1 MAISAGRLT
10 QMISVLNP
18 VLTRNAAGEMTEEW
32 VSCGKIHADISGTGS
47 RELMQYGA
55 DLAQAEI
62 RIRGLGG
69 SWPRFLS
76 RSATDDAK
84 RCVSILQRHRRH

>member
-32 VSCGKIHADISGTGS
+32 VSCGKIHADIRG
-47 RELMQYGA
+47 RAGA
-55 DLAQAEI
+55 DAVRCGNGAGGNPHLGARSVRPGNHGSVTTSCAEW
-62 RIRGLGG
+62 
-69 SWPRFLS
+69 SM
-76 RSATDDAK
+76 A
-84 RCVSILQRHRRH
+84 

>member
-32 VSCGKIHADISGTGS
+32 VSCGKIHADIPGQ
-47 RELMQYGA
+47 EQPGA
-55 DLAQAEI
+55 DAVRCGNGA
-62 RIRGLGG
+62 GGNPHLGT
-69 SWPRFLS
+69 
-76 RSATDDAK
+76 RS
-84 RCVSILQRHRRH
+84 VWS

>member
-32 VSCGKIHADISGTGS
+32 VSCGKIHADIRGRSS
-47 RELMQYGA
+47 RE
-55 DLAQAEI
+55 
-62 RIRGLGG
+62 
-69 SWPRFLS
+69 
-76 RSATDDAK
+76 
-84 RCVSILQRHRRH
+84 

>member
-32 VSCGKIHADISGTGS
+32 VSCGYPWQ
-47 RELMQYGA
+47 EQPGA
-55 DLAQAEI
+55 DAVWCGNGAGGNPHLGARSVRSGNHGSVTTSCAEWSLA
-62 RIRGLGG
+62 
-69 SWPRFLS
+69 
-76 RSATDDAK
+76 
-84 RCVSILQRHRRH
+84 

>member
-32 VSCGKIHADISGTGS
+32 VSWRENSCGYPGQ
-47 RELMQYGA
+47 EQPGA
-55 DLAQAEI
+55 DAVRWRKWRRRKSASGCAVSLVVK
-62 RIRGLGG
+62 
-69 SWPRFLS
+69 S
-76 RSATDDAK
+76 R
-84 RCVSILQRHRRH
+84 RRHDFMC